1 MLQHSIN
8 NISKWCL
15 SNAMELNVS
24 KCVVMFL
31 SRSNL
36 VHEYDY
42 CIDGRSLSV
51 VEKFR
56 DLGVITVP
64 SLSPHDHLIHIS
76 SRVSSLLGFIHRST
90 RSFKSPMGL
99 VTLYKSLA
107 RPILEYCSVVWNP
120 YQTGHIEILNRI
132 QTRFLKLLG
141 LKLGFPFLDVPV
153 AALEVHFGLQPLPL
167 RRQVNGIVFLFKVAN
182 GIIDCPELLNE
193 VDFHAP
199 RGTRS
204 RAVFRRRYQPT
215 NSATTKYSG
224 PRTIP
229 FTTESPDC

>member
-1 MLQHSIN
+1 ML
-8 NISKWCL
+8 
-15 SNAMELNVS
+15 
-24 KCVVMFL
+24 L

-42 CIDGRSLSV
+42 CIDGRSLSVSV

-64 SLSPHDHLIHIS
+64 SLSPHDHLIHIF

-90 RSFKSPMGL
+90 RPLKSPMAL

-107 RPILEYCSVVWNP
+107 RPILEYCSVIWNP
-120 YQTGHIEILNRI
+120 YQTGHIEFLNRI

-153 AALEVHFGLQPLPL
+153 AALEVQFSLHNRFP
-167 RRQVNGIVFLFKVAN
+167 
-182 GIIDCPELLNE
+182 
-193 VDFHAP
+193 
-199 RGTRS
+199 
-204 RAVFRRRYQPT
+204 
-215 NSATTKYSG
+215 
-224 PRTIP
+224 
-229 FTTESPDC
+229 